1 MLSSMSTAY
10 RRSCYRLDQSWV
22 DSHVLR
28 LPRQFGAIV
37 RRAYGQQLFDVTCS
51 HDGEARRKAN
61 TLVRTEYARIRQLG
75 GKVDLSANDEELRF
89 AAKRAADLVVQRLRY
104 LHGQSPDDRLTAL
117 LPFLHEC
124 GVHLGEEKG
133 VPDDAYRL
141 PKRGDNNVTSSS
153 LLDRLSDDQ
162 FWRRVLRRHAARK
175 VEAEAI
181 RQGLVNIGAGCY
193 VSDDTLQR
201 CRMQRLRNHQLMD
214 ALTLINE
221 QGDSLTM
228 REAWDASVSNP
239 ENRRNETMTRISGF
253 ERIAREC
260 GHVGLFITAT
270 LPSRFHAFRK
280 VGKRKAVPNPKFD
293 NTTPRDGQ
301 RQLSAEFAAARAK
314 LHRAGIRP
322 YGFRIAEP
330 HHDGTPHWHFLL
342 FVEAHHRDAVV
353 DVFRA
358 YFTREDA
365 AELVAAGTD
374 APRFKAI
381 DIDWNR
387 GSAAGYVAKYVAK
400 NIDGR
405 RLDGQSIGIT
415 FDGDDAITGAER
427 VQAWASV
434 WGIRQFQQI
443 GIAPVTLWREL
454 RRLANVEAEYQSD
467 LLDRAVTAAD
477 AGDWAEYVRVL
488 GGTGLKRQDM
498 PLAVVGE
505 SGLPNR
511 YGETVISKT
520 DGVLDR
526 RASELVCSRPHEWRV
541 EFKRKQADVPAVARL
556 RRVTAGTSDCDLS
569 VEERERS
576 EPRTRVN
583 NCTPPSPGGTP
594 GARRR
599 RMGVVSQF
607 GDISGPG
614 HSS

>member
-1 MLSSMSTAY
+1 MLSSASTAY

-22 DSHVLR
+22 ESHVLR
-28 LPRQFGAIV
+28 LPRQFGTIV
-37 RRAYGQQLFDVTCS
+37 RRAYTQQLFDVS
-51 HDGEARRKAN
+51 YRQDGEARRKAN
-61 TLVRTEYARIRQLG
+61 TLVRTECARIRRLG
-75 GKVDLSANDEELRF
+75 GKVDLSANDEELCF
-89 AAKRAADLVVQRLRY
+89 ASKRAADLVVQRLLY
-104 LHGQSPDDRLTAL
+104 LHGLSPDDRLTAL
-117 LPFLHEC
+117 LPFLHER

-141 PKRGDNNVTSSS
+141 PKRGNNNVTASS

-181 RQGLVNIGAGCY
+181 RQGLVNIGVGCY

-239 ENRRNETMTRISGF
+239 ENRRNEAMTRISGF

-270 LPSRFHAFRK
+270 LPSRFHAYRK
-280 VGKRKAVPNPKFD
+280 VAKRKAVPNPKYAD
-293 NTTPRDGQ
+293 TTPRDGQ

-342 FVEAHHRDAVV
+342 FVEARHRDALV
-353 DVFRA
+353 DVLRA

-400 NIDGR
+400 NIDGK
-405 RLDGQSIGIT
+405 RLDGESIGTT
-415 FDGDDAITGAER
+415 FDGDDAVTAAER

-454 RRLANVEAEYQSD
+454 RRIANEGMDYDSA
-467 LLDRAVTAAD
+467 LLERAVAAAD
-477 AGDWAEYVRVL
+477 EGDWAEYVRVL
-488 GGTGLKRQDM
+488 GGTGLTLADIPLGMARQCD
-498 PLAVVGE
+498 LT
-505 SGLPNR
+505 NR
-511 YGETVISKT
+511 YGELVISRIDGVIDRT
-520 DGVLDR
+520 DG
-526 RASELVCSRPHEWRV
+526 ELVRSRLHVWRV
-541 EFKRKQADVPAVARL
+541 EFRRL
-556 RRVTAGTSDCDLS
+556 EAG
-569 VEERERS
+569 ERERRETGTS
-576 EPRTRVN
+576 VN
-583 NCTPPSPGGTP
+583 NCTPALDGGTP
-594 GARRR
+594 ATLWPEHLSDPVWQRSPAYLVPEAGYA
-599 RMGVVSQF
+599 
-607 GDISGPG
+607 
-614 HSS
+614 